1 MHPIQNDAEKLR
13 MTAENLADFLVT
25 EQKIDMTI
33 EECQQFITAFE
44 PTMDR
49 SVLSLEG

>member
-1 MHPIQNDAEKLR
+1 
-13 MTAENLADFLVT
+13 MTPANLADFLNQ

-33 EECQQFITAFE
+33 EECREFIQAFE
-44 PTMDR
+44 PRMDK